1 MVGVTLCWL
10 VFSIVVGIIADQRGR
25 SGLGWGFLAAMISPL
40 LAGVIL
46 FVLPN
51 IAEELAEEDKKIQ
64 QRKRERE
71 LKEKENQEKPRSALT
86 ISSAYFV
93 LSIDRLHQLHERKDP

>member
-64 QRKRERE
+64 QRKREGTEGKGKSRE
-71 LKEKENQEKPRSALT
+71 ASFCVDDIKCLFCA
-86 ISSAYFV
+86 F
-93 LSIDRLHQLHERKDP
+93 H